1 MVKNIGFLSCTV
13 KVRPKTVMSTSKR
26 DEQPRHFHMG
36 VPLPTK
42 EQDRDDERKCL
53 MACYNKIPNKKLFTL
68 RRQVAETCPICDDP
82 LFKIG
87 GGAVSFLNR
96 RAGESLFFY
105 MN

>member
-13 KVRPKTVMSTSKR
+13 KVRLKTVMSTSKK

-53 MACYNKIPNKKLFTL
+53 MGCYNKIPNNFL
-68 RRQVAETCPICDDP
+68 I
-82 LFKIG
+82 
-87 GGAVSFLNR
+87 SFERHLENT
-96 RAGESLFFY
+96 E
-105 MN
+105 